1 MTLVAP
7 LLFVLFYGLIFYFS
21 VNRDIGATKKIIY
34 VSDNSGLFT
43 DQLTA
48 TENIEYVY
56 GHVKEVDQKDFISKR
71 EEFYAL
77 LVIPKSDSVTLI
89 ARDQASFSVI
99 SSIRN
104 ELEKVLRK
112 ENIHHLGLNE
122 EMLKKLDTDVKVST
136 VKVTEKGLESG
147 NAGAAMA
154 IGFVGAILIY
164 MFILLYGIQIM
175 RGVIEEKT
183 NRIVEVIIS
192 SVKPFELMMGKIV
205 GIAMV
210 GLTQFCIWVA
220 IITIFGGGVSGLVL
234 SNLQLPPET
243 SEAVAQGTA
252 HTGSEMGDFLV
263 GIKNMNFPFLIGMF
277 VFYFIGGYLFYGAL
291 FAAIGS
297 AVDSETDTQQF
308 MLPVTLPLIFAF
320 ILAQSAVS
328 TNPNGPLAFWLS
340 IIPFTSPVVMM
351 MRAAFD
357 VPWWETA
364 LSMLCLVLGFVG
376 TVWLAARIYRIGIL
390 MYGKKPS
397 YKELVKW
404 IFYRGS

>member
-21 VNRDIGATKKIIY
+21 VNRDIGATKKLIY
-34 VSDNSGLFT
+34 VSDNSGLFA
-43 DQLTA
+43 DKLTPSE
-48 TENIEYVY
+48 TIEYVY
-56 GHVKEVDQKDFISKR
+56 GNVKEADQKDFISKR

-104 ELEKVLRK
+104 ELEKVVRK
-112 ENIHHLGLNE
+112 EKIQHLGLNE
-122 EMLKKLDTDVKVST
+122 DMLKKLDTDVKVST
-136 VKVTEKGLESG
+136 VKVTDEGLESG
-147 NAGAAMA
+147 NAGAALA

-220 IITIFGGGVSGLVL
+220 IITIFGGGVSGLIL

-243 SEAVAQGTA
+243 SQAVAQGTA

-263 GIKNMNFPFLIGMF
+263 GIKNLNFPFLIGMF

-308 MLPVTLPLIFAF
+308 MLPVTLPLVFAF

-364 LSMLCLVLGFVG
+364 LSMLSLVLGFVG

-390 MYGKKPS
+390 MYGKKSS